1 MRVQVVADGRARSV
15 ALSID
20 DPNATVADLAQ
31 ALFLDPTAA
40 LVLDGVVHLPD
51 TLVDDVALVDGAF
64 ITSLNGREVNRSGI
78 GNTWVGVIAGPH
90 AGTCRR
96 LDAHGT
102 VAIGRD
108 PSNDLVISNTSV
120 SNRHAVIELDDSGA
134 RIADLDSLNGTWIA
148 GKAIRKATSIDVD
161 TPVQLGSST
170 GVLRS
175 VSHHD
180 RPVGTTAQHRDA
192 AGKILIN
199 RPPRGPVVAS
209 PPAVHLPDEPAERL
223 SPTLTVVSLLVPI
236 LFAAV
241 MVVVLGSWRYAI
253 FGLLSPVMA
262 IGNWLSGRRR
272 VRREREGD
280 VRTHRDAM
288 QTLRRE
294 LAAASTIERDRRR
307 TLGPDLLEV
316 RRRIELPSSRLWE
329 RRPEHDDAMIL
340 RLGLGDTPWTPATES
355 SSNTIPDDVAAAVD
369 EAAGLTDVEIL
380 ADLRSGP
387 LGLVG
392 PNVQGAAAARSVLVQ
407 LSAHHGPADCQIAI
421 FTTAERL
428 DEWRWAA
435 WLPHTAMASE
445 AVQVVV
451 GDAATHLAASILQ
464 GVESTGS
471 GPLEQGWVLVVD
483 DVALLHQRS
492 SATRRLL
499 EMVEKR
505 IFGIVLAWSVDQLPA
520 SVASVVEVQ
529 TLDGAFSLSFPAAPE
544 RRESGMLDSVTAEV
558 AEELARSLARFDD
571 PEQQVP
577 GGALPRSAGVGD
589 LFGELD
595 SVETQKRWMLRKR
608 QDALI
613 APLGLAENGLF
624 EVDLVADGPHGLIAG
639 TTGAGKSELLRT
651 LIMGLASNYGPD
663 DLVFVLIDYKGG
675 SAFDCCASLPHVVG
689 MVTDLDDHLAERAL
703 LSLDAELHVRERVL
717 RAAGAKDIADY
728 RAAGSPEGD
737 LPRLVVVIDEFA
749 TLRSE
754 LPDFVSA
761 LIGIAQRGRSLGVH
775 LVLATQRPSGAVDAN
790 IRANTNLR
798 IALRVQDSS
807 DSTDVIDAKLAAEI
821 PRTVPGRAYVRRGD
835 GDLIGIQAA
844 YLSGPAGASGPPIRT
859 AEVPVG
865 SGVGPQFGA
874 GAVSAETTDLE
885 VLVDV
890 FARAARNHQPPRR
903 PWLDALPAV
912 LASADIALLGEY
924 PTIDDADVTLAIAD
938 DPAAQRRVRV
948 GWSTADGH
956 LSVVGVLGSG
966 VTTTIRGAIARLAD
980 VDERP
985 VWVFPIDHGAGGLV
999 GIDRF
1004 AHVASVIEAND
1015 EARQRRLLQ
1024 FVGQEMDRRRD
1035 AGIRATDA
1043 PLVVIAI
1050 DGIAAF
1056 AEMNELVSGTPN
1068 GELWSRIGRDGPAV
1082 GIVCLLGATR
1092 YGDIPRSIRGA
1103 ISQHVVLEQSGANGY
1118 GDFGLRMKSLPAFG
1132 PGRALWG
1139 SDGLVAQVID
1149 WDRITVADSRP
1160 VDPSLPVIEALP
1172 SKVPASVLAEIP
1184 TLLEPGLS
1192 IPIGIDGTTR
1202 KVTRLTIRPG
1212 EHATISGPSQSGR
1225 TSALRTLARQLRA
1238 ADPSLILVGLSP
1250 TPGASLFDAGV
1261 FDAGGTIDDL
1271 DHVLS
1276 VAVDDVLSVAVD
1288 DERRWVV
1295 IVDDADRIDVDS
1307 GPLLDLAKNAP
1318 ASVALIVAVR
1328 SSTVR
1333 QAYGHWTRFVRASG
1347 TGILLLPD
1355 NAVDGDVLSVRLPRS
1370 ERLDAVPGR
1379 GYLVSNG
1386 EAHALHVAI

>member
-20 DPNATVADLAQ
+20 DPDATVADLAQ
-31 ALFLDPTAA
+31 ALFLDPSDA

-51 TLVDDVALVDGAF
+51 TLVEDVALVDGAF
-64 ITSLNGREVNRSGI
+64 ITSLSDREPNRSGI

-90 AGTCRR
+90 SGTCRR

-108 PSNDLVISNTSV
+108 PSNDLVIANSSV
-120 SNRHAVIELDDSGA
+120 SNRHAIIELDDAGA
-134 RIADLDSLNGTWIA
+134 RITDLDSLNGTWIA
-148 GKAIRKATSIDVD
+148 GTAIRKATSLDEE
-161 TPVQLGSST
+161 THVQLGSST
-170 GVLRS
+170 SVLRS
-175 VSHHD
+175 ISHQD
-180 RPVGTTAQHRDA
+180 RPIGTSAQHRDA
-192 AGKILIN
+192 SGKILIN
-199 RPPRGPVVAS
+199 RPPRGPVISS
-209 PPAVHLPDEPAERL
+209 PQPVQLPDEPAERL

-262 IGNWLSGRRR
+262 IGNWISGRRR

-288 QTLRRE
+288 SLLRRE
-294 LAAASTIERDRRR
+294 LSAASATERDRRR
-307 TLGPDLLEV
+307 TIGPDLLEV

-329 RRPEHDDAMIL
+329 RRPASDDAMVV
-340 RLGLGDTPWTPATES
+340 RLGLGDSPWTPPTEFAGV
-355 SSNTIPDDVAAAVD
+355 TVPGDVAEAVD
-369 EAAGLTDVEIL
+369 AASGLTNVEIL

-392 PNVQGAAAARSVLVQ
+392 PNAQGVSAARSLLLQ
-407 LSAHHGPADCQIAI
+407 LAAHHGPADCRIAV
-421 FTTAERL
+421 FTTPERL

-435 WLPHTAMASE
+435 WLPHTATASE

-451 GDAATHLAASILQ
+451 GAAATHFATSILQ
-464 GVESTGS
+464 SVEGSGS
-471 GPLEQGWVLVVD
+471 GPLEHGWVIVVD
-483 DVALLHQRS
+483 DVDLLHQRS

-499 EMVEKR
+499 EMVDRR
-505 IFGIVLAWSVDQLPA
+505 IFGIVLTSSVDQLPS

-529 TLDGAFSLSFPAAPE
+529 TLDGAFSLSFPSSPGLGE
-544 RRESGMLDSVTAEV
+544 TGMLDAATVGV
-558 AEELARSLARFDD
+558 AEDLARSLARFDD
-571 PEQQVP
+571 PEKHLA
-577 GGALPRSAGVGD
+577 GGSLPRTAGAGD
-589 LFGELD
+589 VFGDLD

-608 QDALI
+608 HDALI
-613 APLGLAENGLF
+613 APLGIAENGPF
-624 EVDLVADGPHGLIAG
+624 EIDLVADGPHGLIAG

-651 LIMGLASNYGPD
+651 LIVGLASNYGPD

-675 SAFDCCASLPHVVG
+675 SAFDCCSTLPHVVG

-798 IALRVQDSS
+798 IALRVQDPA
-807 DSTDVIDAKLAAEI
+807 DSTDVIDTKIAAEI

-835 GDLIGIQAA
+835 GDLIGVQTA
-844 YLSGPAGASGPPIRT
+844 YLSGPEGASGPPIRT

-865 SGVGPQFGA
+865 SGIGPQFAA
-874 GAVSAETTDLE
+874 GAVSTETTDLE

-890 FARAARNHQPPRR
+890 CVRAARTHQPPRR
-903 PWLDALPAV
+903 PWLDELPDALTSSDVAA
-912 LASADIALLGEY
+912 LAQY
-924 PTIDDADVTLAIAD
+924 PPIDDADVILAIGD

-948 GWSTADGH
+948 GWSTGGGH
-956 LSVVGVLGSG
+956 LGVVGVLGSG
-966 VTTTIRGAIARLAD
+966 VTTTIRSAIARL
-980 VDERP
+980 VDSGDRP
-985 VWVFPIDHGAGGLV
+985 VWVFPVDHGAGGLA

-1004 AHVASVIEAND
+1004 AQVSAVIEAND
-1015 EARQRRLLQ
+1015 DARQQRLLQ

-1035 AGIRATDA
+1035 AGIRAADV
-1043 PLVVIAI
+1043 PLIVIAI

-1056 AEMNELVSGTPN
+1056 AEANELVSGTPN

-1092 YGDIPRSIRGA
+1092 YGDIPRSIRGT

-1118 GDFGLRMKSLPAFG
+1118 ADFGIRMKSLPKFG

-1139 SDGLVAQVID
+1139 SGGLVAQVIA
-1149 WDRITVADSRP
+1149 WDELIVADERS
-1160 VDPSLPVIEALP
+1160 VDPPLPVIEALP
-1172 SKVPASVLAEIP
+1172 SFVPASVLAEVE

-1202 KVTRLTIRPG
+1202 RVTRLTIRPG
-1212 EHATISGPSQSGR
+1212 EHATVSGPSQSGR
-1225 TSALRTLARQLRA
+1225 TSALRTIARQLRA

-1261 FDAGGTIDDL
+1261 FDAGGTTDDL

-1276 VAVDDVLSVAVD
+1276 MAVD

-1295 IVDDADRIDVDS
+1295 IVDDADRIDVES

-1318 ASVALIVAVR
+1318 ALVTLIVAVR
-1328 SSTVR
+1328 SSAVR

-1355 NAVDGDVLSVRLPRS
+1355 NAVDGDILGVRLPRS
-1370 ERLDAVPGR
+1370 ERLDPVPGR

-1386 EAHALHVAI
+1386 EAHAIHVAV